1 MNVDSDRDSADSP
14 QVSEDAPQSRP
25 TIRDVAR
32 LAGVSAGTVSN
43 VLNRP
48 SYVSN
53 ETRERVESVIKSLNF
68 SPRQRSR
75 QFRPGRVRTIG
86 ISVANLDN
94 PFFVD
99 LALSA
104 EEVAHRHGLGVVI
117 CNSAYDPIRESQNL
131 DLLVQ
136 QRVQGIIISPID
148 ENSSGIEMLRGRG
161 VPMVFVDR
169 VGNNRDCWS
178 VVIDDIIGG
187 RLGANHLVNR
197 GHKKIGFLGH
207 PDRSPKVRNRLAGAQ
222 EVITRGSGEHSLE
235 VLFADSWTIEAG
247 RAAADA
253 LLKRAENE
261 RPTAVFCAND
271 MLALGLMQVYLQEG
285 LSVPHDLA
293 ILGYDNLIWG
303 EVAQVPLTTIDQPRA
318 LLGTTAVEMLM
329 KLIDAPGEQPVSN
342 HVVLSPTLK
351 IRESA

>member
-1 MNVDSDRDSADSP
+1 M
-14 QVSEDAPQSRP
+14 
-25 TIRDVAR
+25 
-32 LAGVSAGTVSN
+32 SN

-48 SYVSN
+48 SYVRS
-53 ETRERVESVIKSLNF
+53 ETRERVESVIESLNF

-117 CNSAYDPIRESQNL
+117 CNSAYDPVRESQNL

-136 QRVQGIIISPID
+136 QRVQGIVISPID
-148 ENSSGIEMLRGRG
+148 ENSSGMEMLRGRG

-178 VVIDDIIGG
+178 VVIDDRIGG
-187 RLGANHLVNR
+187 RLGANHLINR
-197 GHKKIGFLGH
+197 GHRRIGFLGH
-207 PDRSPKVRNRLAGAQ
+207 PDRSLKVRNRLAGAQ
-222 EVITRGSGEHSLE
+222 EAITRAPGQHTLE

-247 RAAADA
+247 RAAAEE
-253 LLKRAENE
+253 LLQRAEIE

-285 LSVPHDLA
+285 LSVPQDLA
-293 ILGYDNLIWG
+293 ILGYDNVIWG
-303 EVAQVPLTTIDQPRA
+303 EVAQVPLTTVDQPRA
-318 LLGTTAVEMLM
+318 LLGSTAVEMLM
-329 KLIDAPGEQPVSN
+329 KLIDSPAGQPTSN